1 MSKSKIGKI
10 VETSCSRGGEK
21 LIQTHIEDPDQERIE
36 PKEMGG
42 AQEDDH
48 YVTRSGRYRS
58 HHRD

>member
-1 MSKSKIGKI
+1 MEPNAE
-10 VETSCSRGGEK
+10 VTGEK

>member
-1 MSKSKIGKI
+1 MEIYREDEMEPNAE
-10 VETSCSRGGEK
+10 VTGEK